1 MPKSD
6 AFANLSLETLIT
18 STVEMLTPNSLQF
31 NEQEFQRSP
40 KEARDAAQEA
50 VKLVKPGWSII
61 AGLMTSV
68 GPGDLIFIT
77 TSGLVYSV
85 GRYLTEN
92 AYDHVVVVLDEC
104 TVLHIGLPVVRV
116 MPLERLLLPQRQP
129 VVLRVPMSET
139 ELQLFLRCARQLIGC
154 EYDVAR

>member
-50 VKLVKPGWSII
+50 
-61 AGLMTSV
+61 
-68 GPGDLIFIT
+68 
-77 TSGLVYSV
+77 
-85 GRYLTEN
+85 
-92 AYDHVVVVLDEC
+92 VVVLDEC